1 MTVTVAPRAPVLPR
15 ALRPGD
21 LVAIVSPGSGLAG
34 QFPARLAS
42 GRKALHEM
50 GFRTMLSAH
59 ARHTGRW
66 AAGTAQ
72 ERARDLMDV
81 FADPEVRGVITAI
94 GGRGTAEVLEHVDY
108 GVIAANPKVFC
119 GYSDITSL
127 HSAIAAETGLVTFY
141 GPSVLMEFGDTPT
154 PFPETA
160 DAFLRAVGVPGPLGE
175 IAAQS
180 DIVVEGT
187 DWEAPHQRRR
197 VPAPTPRLVRPG
209 CGSGP
214 LAGGCLP
221 VVTSLIGT
229 PWEVRATGSVLV
241 LETPQTPYVMD
252 AARADLWHL
261 RQAGHLS
268 DLAALVVGWPFALEQ
283 VDDLAEIL
291 DDVVP
296 PEADYPVLL
305 GRPVGH
311 TSPMT
316 TLPLGVCARVDGA
329 TLMITDTATRGA

>member
-1 MTVTVAPRAPVLPR
+1 MTSAPPAPVLPE

-34 QFPARLAS
+34 RFPARLES
-42 GRKALHEM
+42 GRRALHAM
-50 GFRTMLSAH
+50 GFRTTLGAH

-66 AAGTAQ
+66 AAGTAR

-81 FADPEVRGVITAI
+81 FADPEVRGVVTAI

-141 GPSVLMEFGDTPT
+141 GPSVLMELGDTPV
-154 PFPETA
+154 PFPETTE
-160 DAFLRAVGVPGPLGE
+160 AFLRAVGSPGPLGE
-175 IAAQS
+175 IGAHP

-187 DWEAPHQRRR
+187 DWEAPHPRRR
-197 VPAPTPRLVRPG
+197 VPAPSPRLIREG

-221 VVTSLIGT
+221 VVTSLVGT
-229 PWEVRATGSVLV
+229 PWEVRTAGRVLV
-241 LETPQTPYVMD
+241 LETPQTPYGME

-261 RQAGHLS
+261 RQAGHLT
-268 DLAALVVGWPFALEQ
+268 DVAALVVGWPFALEQ
-283 VDDLAEIL
+283 VEDLAEIL

-296 PEADYPVLL
+296 ARADYPVLL

-329 TLMITDTATRGA
+329 TFTITHTATRGA